1 MRLGTFN
8 LLHGRSLTDG
18 RVDAAR
24 LRDAVAA
31 LDVDVLGIQEVDRN
45 QPRSGGL
52 DLTAEVAAALE
63 VSRVPGDGGGA
74 PATAPASARSG
85 GVKHR
90 FVPALV
96 GTPGFSWRAATDS
109 DGDAGDEPGY
119 GIGLVSRWPVL
130 SWRTV
135 RLGASPL
142 RSPIVIPG
150 SRTRVI
156 LLRDEPRVLLAA
168 VLDSPVG
175 PVTVG
180 TTHLSF
186 VPGWNLRQ
194 LRRVVRAMRGLPG
207 PRVLLGDLNIPAHLA
222 WPVAGWTPLARVPTY
237 PSDTPRIQFDHVLA
251 DPRDAE
257 RLPPVRSVDAPRTAL
272 SDHRALVVELG

>member
-52 DLTAEVAAALE
+52 DLTAEVAAALRP
-63 VSRVPGDGGGA
+63 SRVQGPGSTGGTGDGLDAGGA
-74 PATAPASARSG
+74 
-85 GVKHR
+85 VEHR
-90 FVPALV
+90 FTPALI
-96 GTPGFSWRAATDS
+96 GTPGFSWRAAIDADA
-109 DGDAGDEPGY
+109 DGGGEPGY

-130 SWRTV
+130 SWHTV

-156 LLRDEPRVLLAA
+156 LLRDEPRALLAA

-175 PVTVG
+175 PITVG

-194 LRRVVRAMRGLPG
+194 LRRVVRAMRTLPG

-222 WPVAGWTPLARVPTY
+222 WPVAGWTALARVPTY
-237 PSDTPRIQFDHVLA
+237 PTDSPRIQFDHVLA

-272 SDHRALVVELG
+272 SDHRPLVVELG